1 MNLPIVQDTKHGA
14 LLTVH
19 VQPSASIT
27 ECVGIHG
34 DALKIRVAAPPADGA
49 ANSELIRFLAR
60 QCSIPL
66 SSVHI
71 QSGRGSKHKRI
82 VLKGVTAGHVIDRLN
97 LGIRKKEG

>member
-1 MNLPIVQDTKHGA
+1 MNLPIVQDTKHGV

-19 VQPSASIT
+19 VQPNARIT
-27 ECVGIHG
+27 ECMGVHG
-34 DALKIRVAAPPADGA
+34 DALKIRVAAPPTDSA

-60 QCSIPL
+60 QCSVPL

-82 VLKGVTAGHVIDRLN
+82 VLKGVTAGHVIARLN
-97 LGIRKKEG
+97 LGIGKEG

>member
-14 LLTVH
+14 LLIVH
-19 VQPSASIT
+19 VQPNTRIT
-27 ECVGIHG
+27 ECMGVHG
-34 DALKIRVAAPPADGA
+34 NALKIRVAAPPADGA

-66 SSVHI
+66 ASVQI

-82 VLKGVTAGHVIDRLN
+82 VLKGITAGRVIARLN
-97 LGIRKKEG
+97 LGTGKAE

>member
-1 MNLPIVQDTKHGA
+1 MNRSIVQDTKHGA

-19 VQPSASIT
+19 VQPNASIT

-34 DALKIRVAAPPADGA
+34 DALKIRVAAPPTAGA
-49 ANSELIRFLAR
+49 ANSELVRFLAR

-82 VLKGVTAGHVIDRLN
+82 VLKGVTAGHVIARLN
-97 LGIRKKEG
+97 LGIGREG